1 MSIAF
6 DHAFICTR
14 VGAPAAR
21 KLIEFGLREGTPNR
35 HTGQGTANRRFFFR
49 NAMLELLWVED
60 ASEARSEQ
68 TRDTRL
74 WERWSAAGREA
85 SPFGI
90 ILRPEK
96 RSQSRIPFPSWEY
109 RPESMPDF
117 AIHIASGAQLAEPM
131 WCYMEA
137 GRRPDE
143 APPERRQPLEHPV
156 GFREITGVR
165 IYCPALDGAIIT
177 PAMARAGVISLE
189 TGREHVLEMEF
200 DGNLNGNRADFGP
213 ELPLVFRW

>member
-6 DHAFICTR
+6 DHAFIFTS

-35 HTGQGTANRRFFFR
+35 HPGQGTANRRFFLR

-60 ASEARSEQ
+60 ATEARSAQ

-74 WERWSAAGREA
+74 WERWSAAGHEA

-90 ILRPEK
+90 ILRPEN

-109 RPESMPDF
+109 QPESMPGF
-117 AIHIASGAQLAEPM
+117 ALHIASHTQLAEPM
-131 WCYMEA
+131 WCYLVA

-143 APPERRQPLEHPV
+143 APPDRRQPLDHPV

-165 IYCPALDGAIIT
+165 IHCPPLDEAVVT

-189 TGREHVLEMEF
+189 AGVAHVLELVF
-200 DGNLNGNRADFGP
+200 DGNLNGNRVDFEP
-213 ELPLVFRW
+213 DLPLVFRW

>member
-6 DHAFICTR
+6 DHAFICTGA
-14 VGAPAAR
+14 GAPAAR

-35 HTGQGTANRRFFFR
+35 HPGQGTANRRFFFR

-60 ASEARSEQ
+60 AEEARSEQ

-74 WERWSAAGREA
+74 WERGSAAGGEA

-90 ILRPEK
+90 IFRPGN

-109 RPESMPDF
+109 RPESMPGF

-131 WCYMEA
+131 WFYME
-137 GRRPDE
+137 
-143 APPERRQPLEHPV
+143 
-156 GFREITGVR
+156 
-165 IYCPALDGAIIT
+165 
-177 PAMARAGVISLE
+177 
-189 TGREHVLEMEF
+189 
-200 DGNLNGNRADFGP
+200 
-213 ELPLVFRW
+213 